1 MSFFNIIKPLVNF
14 VAPSVTARENAKTAN
29 KSSEL
34 AADVQRERQLQ
45 EAEVTR
51 SNATL
56 NSIVSDARSKELY
69 RQQQQAISRIQ
80 RNEILEAN
88 KDRSD
93 YDRVI
98 QHAFLQGADLTTLSS
113 AGYLRYQLAN
123 IQASEG
129 NNPYDAQEAISSVKQ
144 STTSKNQQM
153 EAKLND
159 VNYGTVKGEKMKTGS
174 ALEALTMD
182 VGRGVA
188 AYYSNG
194 QSLQYDNMLG
204 FNQKNAQA
212 NSLFS
217 QAKNSINGS
226 RSSYLVDSSADFSS
240 VFNTA
245 LNTYFAKK
253 EQDKRK
259 ELSKEWKQ
267 THVDQDESKF
277 KKRQSK

>member
-1 MSFFNIIKPLVNF
+1 MSFFKPILNF
-14 VAPSVTARENAKTAN
+14 IAPSLNARENAKTAN
-29 KSSEL
+29 KASEL
-34 AADVQRERQLQ
+34 AADIQREKQIQ
-45 EAEVTR
+45 EVEVTR
-51 SNATL
+51 SNAAL
-56 NSIVSDARSKELY
+56 NSIASETRSKELY
-69 RQQQQAISRIQ
+69 RQQQQAINRIQ

-93 YDRVI
+93 YDRAI

-129 NNPYDAQEAISSVKQ
+129 NNPYDAQEAISAVKQ
-144 STTSKNQQM
+144 ASTSQNQQM
-153 EAKLND
+153 KAKLID

-174 ALEALTMD
+174 ALEALGMD

-188 AYYSNG
+188 AYYTNG
-194 QSLQYDNMLG
+194 QSLQYDGVLG

-226 RSSYLVDSSADFSS
+226 RSSYLVDNSADFSG
-240 VFNTA
+240 VFNAT
-245 LNTYFAKK
+245 LNLYFSKK
-253 EQDKRK
+253 ESDKRK
-259 ELSKEWKQ
+259 ELGKQWEKQ
-267 THVDQDESKF
+267 TSVEQDSSKTL
-277 KKRQSK
+277 KRKSK

>member
-1 MSFFNIIKPLVNF
+1 MSFFNAIKPLVNF
-14 VAPSVTARENAKTAN
+14 VAPSTAARTNAKWAN

-45 EAEVTR
+45 EADITR

-69 RQQQQAISRIQ
+69 KQQQQAISRIQ

-93 YDRVI
+93 YDKAI
-98 QHAFLQGADLTTLSS
+98 QSAFLQGADLTSLSS

-144 STTSKNQQM
+144 SSTSQNQQM
-153 EAKLND
+153 KAKLND
-159 VNYGTVKGEKMKTGS
+159 VNYGTVKGEKMKEGS
-174 ALEALTMD
+174 ALETLLTD

-194 QSLQYDNMLG
+194 QSLQYDGMLG

-217 QAKNSINGS
+217 QAKNSINNS
-226 RSSYLVDSSADFSS
+226 RSSYLVDSSADFTS

-253 EQDKRK
+253 ESDKRK
-259 ELSKEWKQ
+259 ELAKDWKQ
-267 THVDQDESKF
+267 THVEQD
-277 KKRQSK
+277 QSKNLKRNK

>member
-14 VAPSVTARENAKTAN
+14 VAPSTAARQNAKWAN

-51 SNATL
+51 SNAAL
-56 NSIVSDARSKELY
+56 NSIVSDFRSKELY
-69 RQQQQAISRIQ
+69 HQQQQAISRIQ

-93 YDRVI
+93 YDKAI

-144 STTSKNQQM
+144 SATSQNQQM
-153 EAKLND
+153 KAKLND

-174 ALEALTMD
+174 ALEALTTD
-182 VGRGVA
+182 IGRGVA

-245 LNTYFAKK
+245 LNAYFAKK

-267 THVDQDESKF
+267 THVDQDGSKF

>member
-1 MSFFNIIKPLVNF
+1 MSFFKPILNF
-14 VAPSVTARENAKTAN
+14 IAPSLNARENTKTAN
-29 KSSEL
+29 KASEL

-51 SNATL
+51 SNAAL
-56 NSIVSDARSKELY
+56 NSIASETRSKGLY
-69 RQQQQAISRIQ
+69 RQQQQAINRIQ

-93 YDRVI
+93 YDRAI

-129 NNPYDAQEAISSVKQ
+129 NDPFDAQEAISSVKQ
-144 STTSKNQQM
+144 ASTSQNQQM
-153 EAKLND
+153 KAKLND

-174 ALEALTMD
+174 ALEALGMD

-188 AYYSNG
+188 AYYTNG
-194 QSLQYDNMLG
+194 QSLQYDGVLG

-226 RSSYLVDSSADFSS
+226 RSNYLVDDSADFSGA
-240 VFNTA
+240 FNAA
-245 LNTYFAKK
+245 LNLYFSKK
-253 EQDKRK
+253 ESDKRK
-259 ELSKEWKQ
+259 EMGKQWEKQIQSSVEQDSSKTLKRK
-267 THVDQDESKF
+267 SK
-277 KKRQSK
+277 

>member
-1 MSFFNIIKPLVNF
+1 MSFFKPILNF
-14 VAPSVTARENAKTAN
+14 IAPSLNARENAKTAN
-29 KSSEL
+29 KASEL
-34 AADVQRERQLQ
+34 AADIQREKQLQ
-45 EAEVTR
+45 EVEVTR
-51 SNATL
+51 SNAAL
-56 NSIVSDARSKELY
+56 NSIASETRSKELY
-69 RQQQQAISRIQ
+69 RQQQQAINRIQ

-93 YDRVI
+93 YDRAI
-98 QHAFLQGADLTTLSS
+98 QNAFLQGADLTTLSS

-129 NNPYDAQEAISSVKQ
+129 NNPYDAQEAISAVKRA
-144 STTSKNQQM
+144 STSQNQQM
-153 EAKLND
+153 KARLID

-174 ALEALTMD
+174 ALEALGMD

-188 AYYSNG
+188 SYYTNG

-226 RSSYLVDSSADFSS
+226 KSGYLVDNSADFSGA
-240 VFNTA
+240 FNAA
-245 LNTYFAKK
+245 LNLYFSKK
-253 EQDKRK
+253 ESDKRK
-259 ELSKEWKQ
+259 EMAKEWMQ
-267 THVDQDESKF
+267 TSVEQDSSKTL
-277 KKRQSK
+277 KRKTK

>member
-14 VAPSVTARENAKTAN
+14 VAPSTAARENAKTAN
-29 KSSEL
+29 KASEL

-51 SNATL
+51 SNAAL
-56 NSIVSDARSKELY
+56 NSIVSDARTKELY

-93 YDRVI
+93 YDRAI

-144 STTSKNQQM
+144 TATSQNQQM
-153 EAKLND
+153 KAKLND
-159 VNYGTVKGEKMKTGS
+159 VNYGTVKGENMKTGS

-182 VGRGVA
+182 IGRGVA

-194 QSLQYDNMLG
+194 QSLQFDSQLG

-217 QAKNSINGS
+217 QAKNSINSS

-267 THVDQDESKF
+267 THVDQDELKF

>member
-14 VAPSVTARENAKTAN
+14 VAPSTAARTNAKWAN
-29 KSSEL
+29 KASEL

-51 SNATL
+51 SNAAL

-93 YDRVI
+93 YDRAI
-98 QHAFLQGADLTTLSS
+98 QYAFLQGADLTNLSS

-144 STTSKNQQM
+144 STTSQNQQM
-153 EAKLND
+153 KAKLND

-174 ALEALTMD
+174 ALESLTVD

-217 QAKNSINGS
+217 QAKNSINSS

-253 EQDKRK
+253 EQDKRR

>member
-14 VAPSVTARENAKTAN
+14 AAPSTAARTSAKWAN
-29 KSSEL
+29 KASEL

-51 SNATL
+51 SNAAL
-56 NSIVSDARSKELY
+56 NSIVSDVRSKDLY

-80 RNEILEAN
+80 RNEILEAD

-93 YDRVI
+93 YDKAI

-144 STTSKNQQM
+144 SATSQNQQM
-153 EAKLND
+153 KAKLND

-174 ALEALTMD
+174 ALEALTVD
-182 VGRGVA
+182 IGRGVA

-217 QAKNSINGS
+217 QAWNSINSS
-226 RSSYLVDSSADFSS
+226 RSSYLVDGSADLSS

-267 THVDQDESKF
+267 THVDQDELKF

>member
-51 SNATL
+51 SNAAL

-93 YDRVI
+93 YDRAI
-98 QHAFLQGADLTTLSS
+98 QYAFLQGADLTTLSS

-144 STTSKNQQM
+144 SATSQNQQM
-153 EAKLND
+153 KAKLND

-217 QAKNSINGS
+217 QAKNSINSS

>member
-29 KSSEL
+29 KASEL

-51 SNATL
+51 SNAAL
-56 NSIVSDARSKELY
+56 NSIASDVRSKELY

-93 YDRVI
+93 YDRAI
-98 QHAFLQGADLTTLSS
+98 QHAFLRGADLTTLSS

-129 NNPYDAQEAISSVKQ
+129 INPYEAQEAISSVKQ
-144 STTSKNQQM
+144 SATSQNQQM
-153 EAKLND
+153 KAKLND
-159 VNYGTVKGEKMKTGS
+159 VNYGTVKGEKMETGS

-182 VGRGVA
+182 IGRGVA

-217 QAKNSINGS
+217 QSKNSINSS

>member
-51 SNATL
+51 SNAAL

-93 YDRVI
+93 YDRAI
-98 QHAFLQGADLTTLSS
+98 QHAFLQGADLTNLSS

-123 IQASEG
+123 IQASDG

-144 STTSKNQQM
+144 STTSQNQQM
-153 EAKLND
+153 KAKLND

-217 QAKNSINGS
+217 QAKNSINSS

>member
-51 SNATL
+51 SNAAL

-93 YDRVI
+93 NDRAI
-98 QHAFLQGADLTTLSS
+98 QYAFLQGADLTNLSS

-144 STTSKNQQM
+144 STTSQNQQM
-153 EAKLND
+153 KAKLND

-217 QAKNSINGS
+217 QAKNSINSS

>member
-14 VAPSVTARENAKTAN
+14 VAPSITARENAKTAN
-29 KSSEL
+29 EASEL

-51 SNATL
+51 SNAAL
-56 NSIVSDARSKELY
+56 NSIVSDSRSKELY

-93 YDRVI
+93 YDKAI
-98 QHAFLQGADLTTLSS
+98 QYAFLQGADLTNLSS
-113 AGYLRYQLAN
+113 SGYLRYQLAN

-129 NNPYDAQEAISSVKQ
+129 INPYDAQEAISSVKQ
-144 STTSKNQQM
+144 TATSQNQQM
-153 EAKLND
+153 KAKLND
-159 VNYGTVKGEKMKTGS
+159 VNYGTVKGEKMKAGS

-182 VGRGVA
+182 IGRGVA

-194 QSLQYDNMLG
+194 QSLQFDSQLG

-212 NSLFS
+212 NTLFS

-253 EQDKRK
+253 EQDKMK

-267 THVDQDESKF
+267 THVDQDGSKF